1 MIERRPTPEE
11 LLARVKLDEASSSR
25 GKLKIF
31 LGMAPGVGKTY
42 TMLEAA
48 QKLQDDGIDVV
59 AGCVV
64 THGRKETEK
73 LIEGLEI
80 IPEKELEYRGVT
92 LKEFDLDS
100 ALKRHPQVLLV
111 DEFAHTNAPGS
122 RHEKR
127 WQDIDELL
135 NAGIHV
141 YTTLNVQHLESMN
154 DVVAQITRI
163 VVRETVPDSVLET
176 AHEIELVD
184 LPPDELIERM
194 HQGKVYMPDQSK
206 AALENFFR
214 KGNLIALRELALRF
228 TAERVD
234 AQMEK
239 YRQDASIKH
248 VWPASER
255 ILVCIGP
262 HPLSARLVRAT
273 KRMATGLHASAW
285 TAVYVET
292 PNSARLPEQERN
304 RVIRTLQLA
313 ERLGAETAI
322 LTGNNVSEELVSY
335 ARKKNVS
342 KIVIGKPVKAR
353 WTEMVFGSI
362 VDELIRKSGDIDV
375 YVITGEGSHS
385 TATTERPKSEPPVI
399 RHYVYAITL
408 VALIT
413 WFSRGFIHKLAQE
426 NLVMLYLLIVVIA
439 SIRWGMGPSVLAAV
453 LGVACFD
460 FFCVTPYF
468 SFAVSDTQYLITFA
482 IMLLVGLVL
491 STLTSTVKKQA
502 EMARKRERHTST
514 LYAMTRE
521 LAAALDQDA
530 VLRSSF
536 HHITE
541 VFECAAAV
549 FCPDESGQIAAIPA
563 LEPALQVDSKELGVA
578 QWVYLNQTIA
588 GMGTSTLPGAKA
600 LYIPLKGSQGTI
612 GVIGIR
618 PKIPE
623 KFLDPE
629 EMHLME
635 TFVNQMAL
643 ALERANLSRVLSS
656 SKQKEH
662 SETEPSNGDREAK
675 TH

>member
-292 PNSARLPEQERN
+292 PKSARLPEQERN

-353 WTEMVFGSI
+353 WTEMIFGSI

-375 YVITGEGSHS
+375 YVITGEGSQSTS
-385 TATTERPKSEPPVI
+385 TAVRQKSESPVI
-399 RHYVYAITL
+399 RHYIYSIVL

-502 EMARKRERHTST
+502 EMARKRERHTSA

-530 VLRSSF
+530 VLKSSF

-549 FCPDESGQIAAIPA
+549 FCPDESGQIASIPG
-563 LEPALQVDSKELGVA
+563 LEPSLQVDSKELGVA

-600 LYIPLKGSQGTI
+600 LYIPLKGSQGAI

-656 SKQKEH
+656 SKQNDHYEK
-662 SETEPSNGDREAK
+662 EPSNGDRDAQK
-675 TH
+675 H